1 MNLPFISVMNSV
13 LRGLIPYEGGG
24 KVEKFPFAS
33 CLRNQKP
40 RQFEKI
46 GPYVDCN
53 FPLRCFLWYVFVVSW
68 LRITLVQFTLKLVSR
83 GYRWDRV
90 VAHTCFCLTE
100 TWPALVC
107 RPPVFITS
115 FQGRT
120 SSSTLWWA
128 CAGGEFRKSRTG
140 GWFII

>member
-13 LRGLIPYEGGG
+13 LRGLIPYKGGG
-24 KVEKFPFAS
+24 GGGRKVAKFPFAS

-40 RQFEKI
+40 RQFEQI

-53 FPLRCFLWYVFVVSW
+53 FPLRCFLWYVFVVRW

-83 GYRWDRV
+83 GYRWDRFV
-90 VAHTCFCLTE
+90 THTCFCLTE

-107 RPPVFITS
+107 RPLVFITS

-120 SSSTLWWA
+120 SSSTSWWA
-128 CAGGEFRKSRTG
+128 CTGREFRKSRTG
-140 GWFII
+140 G